1 MTLSLRKPAVLLL
14 AAVLTLT
21 LSSGAFAA
29 DADSHGPG
37 VIDILS
43 HTPLWVWPL
52 ILYGV
57 FIGWTRT
64 RDRVVSPSRLFVMP
78 VIIAGL
84 ALHNLASSGMSAA
97 GLLGFVCGA
106 IAGTLAGIA
115 VARRRPA
122 RLLADGKLALP
133 GDWLPLV
140 IIVAIIVI
148 RYAEGVAVGIDPALA
163 QETGFVLASAIL
175 SGFLA
180 AMMVARSIGVLPQGF
195 FRATARQSS

>member
-1 MTLSLRKPAVLLL
+1 MTLSLRKPAVPSL
-14 AAVLTLT
+14 AAALALT
-21 LSSGAFAA
+21 SGGGAFAA
-29 DADSHGPG
+29 DAGSHGPG
-37 VIDILS
+37 VTDILS

-52 ILYGV
+52 ILYGL
-57 FIGWTRT
+57 FIGWNRT
-64 RDRVVSPSRLFVMP
+64 RDRVVSPLRLFVMP

-97 GLLGFVCGA
+97 GLLGFVCGT

-122 RLLADGKLALP
+122 RLLADGKLALS

-195 FRATARQSS
+195 FQATAR